1 MIPPRI
7 FKELCHK
14 KISGVMATVLSSDGH
29 GPARPGNRLFWADGK
44 LVFGTVGGGNN
55 ELQVLEACAT
65 LTAKKCI
72 LEISSFLPGTL
83 PSCGGKLKI
92 QLEQVDFGNPT
103 EAAFH
108 QNEQKQYR
116 NGKLFLLGA
125 GHVAR
130 EVAWLA
136 DRNGFEIIV
145 VDPRKELMLA
155 EHFPENCTLLLHSH
169 EEVFSEISPDPGD
182 YIVIAGPDHPTDL
195 VLLQQAATTSARY
208 IGVMGSKK
216 KITSFKKVLKKD
228 NLWQS
233 LQNRLHAPIGIPI
246 SSKSPSEVAVS
257 IVAELI
263 EIRHN

>member
-1 MIPPRI
+1 MIPHI
-7 FKELCHK
+7 FKELCRK
-14 KISGVMATVLSSDGH
+14 KISGVMATVLSSDGQ

-44 LVFGTVGGGNN
+44 LVFGTVGGGSN

-65 LTAKKCI
+65 LTTQKRV

-83 PSCGGKLKI
+83 PSCGGKLEI
-92 QLEQVDFGNPT
+92 QLEKVDFGNPE

-108 QNEQKQYR
+108 QKELKQTR
-116 NGKLFLLGA
+116 HGKLFLLGA

-136 DRNGFEIIV
+136 ERNGFEIFVI
-145 VDPRKELMLA
+145 DPRQELMLP
-155 EHFPENCTLLLHSH
+155 EHFPESCTLLLHGYK
-169 EEVFSEISPDPGD
+169 EIFSETPPDSSD
-182 YIVIAGPDHPTDL
+182 FIVIAGPDHPTDL
-195 VLLQQAATTSARY
+195 VLLQQAAETSAHY
-208 IGVMGSKK
+208 IGLMGSKK
-216 KITSFKKVLKKD
+216 KITSFEKVLQRD

-246 SSKSPSEVAVS
+246 SSRIPSEVAVS

-263 EIRHN
+263 KIRAN